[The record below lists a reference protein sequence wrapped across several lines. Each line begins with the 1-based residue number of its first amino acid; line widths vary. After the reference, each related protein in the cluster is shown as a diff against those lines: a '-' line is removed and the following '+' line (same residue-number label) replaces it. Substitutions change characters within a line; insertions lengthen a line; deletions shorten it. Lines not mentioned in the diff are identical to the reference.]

1 MKGKEGSMGFFDS
14 FSNSYNKAYD
24 EKLKSTE
31 SLINQKEYKEAQALS
46 TEIAE
51 REEVENMNDGMLLQK
66 YKSAWTSVRK
76 KELIE
81 QELYS
86 RGYRKTNNGNWD
98 KR

>member
-1 MKGKEGSMGFFDS
+1 MGFFDS
-14 FSNSYNKAYD
+14 FNNSYNKAYG
-24 EKLKSTE
+24 EKSKSTE
-31 SLINQKEYKEAQALS
+31 FLINQKENKERA
-46 TEIAE
+46 EIAE